1 MTSIAPRSTG
11 GYVVDDPS
19 WLGSEHGT
27 DATETATLD
36 ISKFAAQ
43 THYPNGVIPSGT
55 AIGKVT
61 ATGLYGPYKTSGSDG
76 DDVLVGFT
84 VAPCAVESGVTRIA
98 VGVLTHGRVVRAN
111 LPIAI
116 DSNAV
121 TDVAGRI
128 RFV

>member
-1 MTSIAPRSTG
+1 MTSIAPRTTATG
-11 GYVVDDPS
+11 AVDDPS

-27 DATETATLD
+27 DATETGTLD
-36 ISKFAAQ
+36 VSKFTAQ

-55 AIGKVT
+55 AVGKVT

-84 VAPCAVESGVTRIA
+84 VSPVKVEPGVTRIS
-98 VGVLTHGRVVRAN
+98 VGILTHGRVVESKLPFAVDAN
-111 LPIAI
+111 GK
-116 DSNAV
+116 N
-121 TDVAGRI
+121 DVAGRI